1 MKFEAMGI
9 AAQRQEQAVPEICMW
24 DLLVKEVPCCVDVVD
39 VGTVIESNTRLE
51 T

>member
-24 DLLVKEVPCCVDVVD
+24 DLLVKEVPCCVDV
-39 VGTVIESNTRLE
+39 GTVTESNTRLE